1 MTSATDAVR
10 EVVVP
15 SDREGQRLDNFMTRE
30 LGGVPRTLVYRLIRT
45 GQVRVNGS
53 RARAGSR
60 VAAGDRVR
68 IPPVRRDGAPPARLP
83 KGRLRQVAE
92 AIVHRQNEFV
102 VVDKPSGLAS
112 QRGSGL
118 AFGLSDL
125 VAEIVPGAVPVHR
138 LDRQTSGL
146 MVFAIGTA
154 AARALQE
161 EFRGGRVEKR
171 YLALLDGHLDQ
182 PRVVVDGALKT
193 VRDAGGQSR
202 AVVAVDGKPA
212 RSVFK
217 RLRKLPDHDY
227 VEVKLET
234 GRMHQIRAH
243 AAWLGAPLAGDERYN
258 PDSPPAGLSRLFLHA
273 AYLRLAWPDDQVFSS
288 ALPEAL
294 ERVLDALS

>member
-1 MTSATDAVR
+1 
-10 EVVVP
+10 
-15 SDREGQRLDNFMTRE
+15 
-30 LGGVPRTLVYRLIRT
+30 
-45 GQVRVNGS
+45 
-53 RARAGSR
+53 
-60 VAAGDRVR
+60 
-68 IPPVRRDGAPPARLP
+68 LP

-92 AIVHRQNEFV
+92 AIVHRQAEFV

-125 VAEIVPGAVPVHR
+125 VAEIVPDAVPVHR

-146 MVFAIGTA
+146 MVFAIGAA
-154 AARALQE
+154 AARALQD
-161 EFRGGRVEKR
+161 EFRAGRVEKR

-217 RLRKLPDHDY
+217 RLRKLPNHDY

-258 PDSPPAGLSRLFLHA
+258 AGPPPAGLSRLFLHA

-288 ALPEAL
+288 PLPEAL
-294 ERVLDALS
+294 ERILDALS